1 MEYVPEMFQSLVGN
15 WKLPKPDRDAFQKE
29 SCGSM
34 TFDNDN
40 VLNEVQWGPGS
51 LLNILTRGFSQVAW
65 ELPSVK
71 VSVTRFITVTG
82 Q

>member
-1 MEYVPEMFQSLVGN
+1 MSAAQQPWTELAHRWLLLVQWPHRFCCSMEYVPEMFQSLVGN

-40 VLNEVQWGPGS
+40 VLNEVQ
-51 LLNILTRGFSQVAW
+51 
-65 ELPSVK
+65 
-71 VSVTRFITVTG
+71 
-82 Q
+82 